1 MNTLLTRVMLSLS
14 LGGLCA
20 GVEAQSLRDPTLPP
34 AEAVLASTKPGEKLA
49 SSASTGMTV
58 IVRNGRPFLA
68 SGTRLYARGQ
78 KMGQARIE
86 RISET
91 EVWLREGGV
100 LRKVPL
106 FSGIQRRVAAPQK
119 RPLVATCT
127 DAQSNCPT
135 P

>member
-1 MNTLLTRVMLSLS
+1 MNLFLMRVMLSLS
-14 LGGLCA
+14 LCGLCSGA
-20 GVEAQSLRDPTLPP
+20 QAQSLRDPTLAP
-34 AEAVLASTKPGEKLA
+34 AEAGIVSATPGEKMT
-49 SSASTGMTV
+49 STASTGMTI

-91 EVWLREGGV
+91 EVWLLEGGV

-106 FSGIQRRVAAPQK
+106 FNGIQRRVALPPK
-119 RPLVATCT
+119 RPPSVPCT

>member
-1 MNTLLTRVMLSLS
+1 MNALLRLAMLSLS
-14 LGGLCA
+14 LWSLCS
-20 GVEAQSLRDPTLPP
+20 GTQAQSLRDPTLAP
-34 AEAVLASTKPGEKLA
+34 AEAGIVSATPGEKIA
-49 SSASTGMTV
+49 SPASTGMTI

-78 KMGQARIE
+78 KLGQARID

-106 FSGIQRRVAAPQK
+106 FTGIQRRVALPPK
-119 RPLVATCT
+119 RLPSVPCT
-127 DAQSNCPT
+127 DVQSNCPT